1 MDNCENIKDILC
13 LIVTLQRN
21 ICSNDGCENCT
32 KPYLGP
38 NECIL
43 YNTRPVQFQ
52 SCQSEGLWTMP
63 YTLNG
68 TPGTSTVFRIENLD
82 DNCATFRVLAPN
94 PNTEEQET
102 YPYVATN
109 DYFTINLKCIGA
121 IKCLGD
127 TYISGV

>member
-68 TPGTSTVFRIENLD
+68 TEGTSSIFKVENVEG
-82 DNCATFRVLAPN
+82 NCATFRVLAEAPSGS
-94 PNTEEQET
+94 TC
-102 YPYVATN
+102 PYVLTN
-109 DYFTINLKCIGA
+109 NYFTIKLDCILA
-121 IKCLGD
+121 LQCLND
-127 TYISGV
+127 TCTA